1 MVLYISYRIFS
12 LNLSVSVIKD
22 IKINVLLPTIP
33 VHKTIQIPVVL
44 DLYILQ
50 SPTLVPTPPVRLQTI
65 FVFCRRKRKLYSF
78 YSLLTVLNF
87 VDDSPLLMFGRAALL
102 GYNAQGDPKSCVTAY
117 PTCPNDPDQLINYL
131 NNYNGGFFRFFN
143 GKLPQYAP
151 QYAAHLRPPYGQLP
165 PNGQPPPYAQ
175 RPPYGQPPPYPQRL
189 PHRLTAGFPQYA
201 PQYQQTRQ
209 PEQKFEDGFVV
220 MGFVNRNGNFK
231 SLTACLRST

>member
-1 MVLYISYRIFS
+1 MFS
-12 LNLSVSVIKD
+12 LNSSVSIIKN

-33 VHKTIQIPVVL
+33 VYKTIRIPVVL
-44 DLYILQ
+44 DLCI
-50 SPTLVPTPPVRLQTI
+50 VEARLWSRPRP
-65 FVFCRRKRKLYSF
+65 FVYGPFSYFVVGNRTQYSF

-151 QYAAHLRPPYGQLP
+151 QYAAHLRPPYGQ
-165 PNGQPPPYAQ
+165 
-175 RPPYGQPPPYPQRL
+175 PPPYPQRL
-189 PHRLTAGFPQYA
+189 PHRLTAGFSQYA

-209 PEQKFEDGFVV
+209 PEQKFDDGLVVV
-220 MGFVNRNGNFK
+220 MDFVNRNRNFE
-231 SLTACLRST
+231 SLTARLGSTKTGRVV